1 MSTISHLFK
10 RATFSLPSTYASPPP
25 GYLTPQWPGLYG
37 PNSDPIYLYVPS
49 TIWKFTLYW
58 TLLLEGIVFMGC
70 GLYAS
75 YTFWR
80 SGRKSRD
87 NTSYDRQNEKKREGS
102 GTIGI
107 MVRGESRAKETMLNN
122 NKRKKTSVGT
132 IIHQEE
138 EWIPLNRHRRAS
150 SIITT
155 IHHPSKQNLYKSIRR
170 PFASIFLIPTF
181 FFVIFSFS
189 AIISGSLVGW
199 AIAALYN
206 AAFLRMST
214 WVPALWSAGLTLIVI
229 ISSYSNISTVL

>member
-10 RATFSLPSTYASPPP
+10 RASFSLPSTYAAPPP
-25 GYLTPQWPGLYG
+25 GYVTPHWPSLYG
-37 PNSDPIYLYVPS
+37 PNSDGIYLYVPS

-70 GLYAS
+70 GLFAS
-75 YTFWR
+75 FTFWR
-80 SGRKSRD
+80 SG
-87 NTSYDRQNEKKREGS
+87 
-102 GTIGI
+102 
-107 MVRGESRAKETMLNN
+107 SRAVNSSKSDNMVKMGLGGVT
-122 NKRKKTSVGT
+122 KKTKIRRGSAGS
-132 IIHQEE
+132 IHNQE

-155 IHHPSKQNLYKSIRR
+155 IHHPTIHLNRTRR
-170 PFASIFLIPTF
+170 PFASLFITPVFFL
-181 FFVIFSFS
+181 VIYSFS
-189 AIISGSLVGW
+189 AVISGSLVGW

>member
-1 MSTISHLFK
+1 
-10 RATFSLPSTYASPPP
+10 TYASPPP

-37 PNSDPIYLYVPS
+37 PNSDPYLWDVDYMQVIRFGEVEERTKINQA
-49 TIWKFTLYW
+49 TIDKREKKGSF
-58 TLLLEGIVFMGC
+58 
-70 GLYAS
+70 
-75 YTFWR
+75 R
-80 SGRKSRD
+80 
-87 NTSYDRQNEKKREGS
+87 YDRNNGKRRKPS
-102 GTIGI
+102 
-107 MVRGESRAKETMLNN
+107 KETMLNN

-229 ISSYSNISTVL
+229 ISSYSNISTVLILEKKKCEISYLRNPFVKHR